1 MKLFPN
7 IFFRTVAL
15 TTASMSSVV
24 FAEASS
30 YFSASYSS
38 RQNDVITVLASTEVE
53 YDNSAYTRFEFSQKL
68 YKDFRL
74 GAVLQMDEEANDL
87 IGYAGHV
94 TNGRWFVSVEQSE
107 FSGALVDDDGL
118 AFAEFEDNRYLDLK
132 FMKKA
137 ENPVDEVGAMLSTGV
152 QYLSY
157 QRPAAYEQEG
167 IEYYDTSL
175 ENKFLAFVF
184 EIDSV
189 KEKMLSG
196 GIEKNLDWYFYN
208 TTALGLGH
216 LSSDEPLLRDAP
228 GVEGDPDQTSW
239 TGVGIAGEYEL
250 GAVYYISMPMF
261 RMAAKAG
268 YRVDLEGP
276 VMFHGGTFDD
286 IDDTIHPDEQLL
298 NHGPNIS
305 LSAAF

>member
-24 FAEASS
+24 FADASS

-132 FMKKA
+132 FMKKTEA
-137 ENPVDEVGAMLSTGV
+137 PVDEVGAMLSTGV

-175 ENKFLAFVF
+175 EN
-184 EIDSV
+184 
-189 KEKMLSG
+189 
-196 GIEKNLDWYFYN
+196 
-208 TTALGLGH
+208 
-216 LSSDEPLLRDAP
+216 
-228 GVEGDPDQTSW
+228 
-239 TGVGIAGEYEL
+239 
-250 GAVYYISMPMF
+250 
-261 RMAAKAG
+261 
-268 YRVDLEGP
+268 
-276 VMFHGGTFDD
+276 
-286 IDDTIHPDEQLL
+286 
-298 NHGPNIS
+298 
-305 LSAAF
+305 